1 MDTKNKPVGIFDS
14 GLGGLTTVKTVLC
27 ELPNEDIIYFGDTAR
42 VPYGDRSKETIIEYA
57 KDDIEFLLS
66 FDVKAVV
73 IACNTADSMART
85 EMERIFRVPI
95 IGVVQPSSQR
105 AAALTKNNKIGV
117 IGTNATVSSGAFEK
131 NIKSF
136 NRNAE
141 VFSCAC
147 PLLVPLVEEG
157 RTGIDDKVTRRVLR
171 EYLEP
176 LKEKGI
182 DTLVLGCTHYPLL
195 TALISDIMPGVTLI
209 NSGEAAVSRLTGVLK
224 DGDMLNDGTEKGTV
238 RYFVSDNVES
248 FVRHGSIFMGHEL
261 GGKAEQVEIN

>member
-14 GLGGLTTVKTVLC
+14 GLGGLTTVKTVLS

-105 AAALTKNNKIGV
+105 AATLTKNNKIGV
-117 IGTNATVSSGAFEK
+117 IIVIEF
-131 NIKSF
+131 
-136 NRNAE
+136 
-141 VFSCAC
+141 
-147 PLLVPLVEEG
+147 
-157 RTGIDDKVTRRVLR
+157 
-171 EYLEP
+171 Y
-176 LKEKGI
+176 
-182 DTLVLGCTHYPLL
+182 
-195 TALISDIMPGVTLI
+195 
-209 NSGEAAVSRLTGVLK
+209 
-224 DGDMLNDGTEKGTV
+224 
-238 RYFVSDNVES
+238 
-248 FVRHGSIFMGHEL
+248 
-261 GGKAEQVEIN
+261 